1 MRSSIENL
9 IEISWR
15 AVLARQDCRNGR
27 SITRPP
33 IEPLPGER
41 LESRFGDEFPVLAY
55 LDAALELGEECELAD
70 LASGLRLVLDQV
82 RWSQNP
88 GYTNANVSQSLL
100 DGYAYAG
107 LAGPDCPILCEVP
120 RCGYVLLS
128 PGVTYQDHN
137 HQPREVYLV
146 LTPGGQ
152 WCLDSG
158 EWFDVYPGDLILH
171 DPWQMH
177 ALRAGGRPLL
187 AFAAWLEGGDRNA
200 IRI

>member
-1 MRSSIENL
+1 MRSSVENL
-9 IEISWR
+9 IEISWQ
-15 AVLARQDCRNGR
+15 AVLARQDCSSGL

-33 IEPLPGER
+33 IEPLPRER

-55 LDAALELGEECELAD
+55 IDAALDLAGKCELAD

-88 GYTNANVSQSLL
+88 GYTDANVSQSLL

-107 LAGPDCPILCEVP
+107 LSGPDCPVLCEVP

-128 PGVTYQDHN
+128 PGVTYTDHK
-137 HQPREVYLV
+137 HEPREIYLV

-171 DPWQMH
+171 GPWQMH
-177 ALRAGGRPLL
+177 AMRAGDQPLL
-187 AFAAWLEGGDRNA
+187 AFAAWLEGGDRKV
-200 IRI
+200 IQI